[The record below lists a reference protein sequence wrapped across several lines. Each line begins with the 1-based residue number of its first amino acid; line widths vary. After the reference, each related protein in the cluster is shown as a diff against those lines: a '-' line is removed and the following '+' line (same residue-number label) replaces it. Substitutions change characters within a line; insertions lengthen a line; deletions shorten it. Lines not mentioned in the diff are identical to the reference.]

1 MAAFRV
7 AIPHEYW
14 SIHYQRADISFT
26 QARGNQ
32 TIFAGVMKLFMLNST
47 RICFDPFRQHFWA
60 SLVPVFH
67 TETQTSSIFRK
78 KLDEKFFPT
87 LGVCLS
93 CGAIGFASVAFG
105 GIRCHSTHHGQF
117 TSLGAGE
124 RPRLGRGVVLNM
136 VLNMVI
142 GS

>member
-14 SIHYQRADISFT
+14 SIHSQRADISFT

-32 TIFAGVMKLFMLNST
+32 PIFAGVMKLFMLNST

-67 TETQTSSIFRK
+67 TETRTSSIFRK
-78 KLDEKFFPT
+78 KLDEKFLPT

-93 CGAIGFASVAFG
+93 CGAIGFASVAV
-105 GIRCHSTHHGQF
+105 
-117 TSLGAGE
+117 GASGATAHIMANSPVLVPVRDQDYGMGE
-124 RPRLGRGVVLNM
+124 KV
-136 VLNMVI
+136 
-142 GS
+142 